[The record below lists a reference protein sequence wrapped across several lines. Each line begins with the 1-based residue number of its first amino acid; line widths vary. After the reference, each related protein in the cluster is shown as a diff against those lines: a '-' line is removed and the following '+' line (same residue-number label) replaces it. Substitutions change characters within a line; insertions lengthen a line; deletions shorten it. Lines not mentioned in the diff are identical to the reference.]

1 MTYNLSCKAE
11 KWPVVNKK
19 ILYFLNYFIYLCPR
33 LNNLY
38 EVLWHLPITL

>member
-19 ILYFLNYFIYLCPR
+19 MLYFLTI
-33 LNNLY
+33 LY
-38 EVLWHLPITL
+38 TFVPD